1 MLARVGAV
9 LSRRHAQSRVLQAEL
24 DFGAGCA
31 LLELNEAITGGL
43 TQPPAI
49 MQCVD
54 GAVAS
59 A

>member
-49 MQCVD
+49 MQCV
-54 GAVAS
+54 
-59 A
+59 